1 MLRVNDIIDVINKYN
16 SYHQNKFD
24 TKYMSSLKYI
34 DSEVVNLITRYENVD
49 EIKRCCIFHIIQE
62 MKFEAEYILDYTDKL
77 REKIINDY
85 DIFNLDYGYEL
96 GGEDGIESY
105 YNLSNA
111 TPSEERYKICT
122 NLKVF
127 IDRFITRV
135 MSENNMEFCLGCIG
149 NVPDFI
155 ADKNEDWRDLGSF
168 FNIKGYD
175 IIWDT
180 KQ

>member
-24 TKYMSSLKYI
+24 TKYMTSLKYI
-34 DSEVVNLITRYENVD
+34 DSEVVNLINRYENVD

-77 REKIINDY
+77 CEKITTDY
-85 DIFNLDYGYEL
+85 NMFNLKLIHEL
-96 GGEDGIESY
+96 GGGDAATSF
-105 YNLSNA
+105 YNIYNS
-111 TPSEERYKICT
+111 TPNEERYKICT

-127 IDRFITRV
+127 IEQFITGV
-135 MSENNMEFCLGCIG
+135 MLENNMEFHLGCIG

-155 ADKNEDWRDLGSF
+155 KEKNEDWRDLGVF